1 MPGGDRRVYK
11 LIDLF
16 TKDELHRAMKLFIE
30 CKNTKENLHQR
41 CAQEVVGPIISRV
54 YEHAGY
60 NPSPASLVYRIE
72 IYLRAL
78 RGEERVIHHRRQP
91 ELSCFADVET
101 NEQDDQLV
109 LN

>member
-30 CKNTKENLHQR
+30 CRNAKRIFHQR
-41 CAQEVVGPIISRV
+41 CAREIVEPIIARV
-54 YEHAGY
+54 SACAGY

-72 IYLRAL
+72 LYLRAV
-78 RGEERVIHHRRQP
+78 RGQGRVTHH
-91 ELSCFADVET
+91 
-101 NEQDDQLV
+101 
-109 LN
+109 